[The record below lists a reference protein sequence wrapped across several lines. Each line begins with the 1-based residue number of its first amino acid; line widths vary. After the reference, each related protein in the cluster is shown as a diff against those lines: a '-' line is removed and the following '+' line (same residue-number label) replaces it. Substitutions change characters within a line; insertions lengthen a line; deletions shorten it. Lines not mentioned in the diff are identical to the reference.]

1 MSKIDR
7 LNKEC
12 NNYLNRLQDAH
23 NQIDSLKRERTRLL
37 QDLYVAHLE
46 LEKRKVKKACGNCSG
61 GCVASEVTGMPC
73 SPKEM
78 K

>member
-1 MSKIDR
+1 MSNIIYTK
-7 LNKEC
+7 
-12 NNYLNRLQDAH
+12 QDF
-23 NQIDSLKRERTRLL
+23 DSIKSQLAIVTR
-37 QDLYVAHLE
+37 DLELAHLE

>member
-1 MSKIDR
+1 MSKIIYT
-7 LNKEC
+7 K
-12 NNYLNRLQDAH
+12 QDF
-23 NQIDSLKRERTRLL
+23 DSVKRQLAIVTR
-37 QDLYVAHLE
+37 DLELAHLE
-46 LEKRKVKKACGNCSG
+46 LEKRKIKKACGNCSG

>member
-1 MSKIDR
+1 MSEIIYTK
-7 LNKEC
+7 
-12 NNYLNRLQDAH
+12 QDF
-23 NQIDSLKRERTRLL
+23 DSVKRQLAIVTR
-37 QDLYVAHLE
+37 DLELAHLE

-73 SPKEM
+73 SPKAM

>member
-1 MSKIDR
+1 MSDIIYTK
-7 LNKEC
+7 
-12 NNYLNRLQDAH
+12 QDF
-23 NQIDSLKRERTRLL
+23 DSVKRQLAIVTR
-37 QDLYVAHLE
+37 DLELAHLE

-73 SPKEM
+73 SPKAM